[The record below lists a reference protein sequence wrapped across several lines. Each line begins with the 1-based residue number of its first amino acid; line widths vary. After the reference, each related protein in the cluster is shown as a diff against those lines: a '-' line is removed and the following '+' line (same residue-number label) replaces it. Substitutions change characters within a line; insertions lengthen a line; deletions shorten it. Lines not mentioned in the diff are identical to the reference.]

1 MKKIPA
7 NVLRTHPPLESVPD
21 AAALRYKFSNSILVA
36 LRSARSL
43 SPAGG
48 DPPPNYSRTK
58 LRPYGGICD
67 HTLDVANICM
77 WRILLLPSG

>member
-48 DPPPNYSRTK
+48 DPPPTTPELN
-58 LRPYGGICD
+58 
-67 HTLDVANICM
+67 
-77 WRILLLPSG
+77 

>member
-48 DPPPNYSRTK
+48 DPPPQ
-58 LRPYGGICD
+58 
-67 HTLDVANICM
+67 
-77 WRILLLPSG
+77 LLPN